1 MSLQRLSALINC
13 FAIYWIATIFST
25 KKSRNDT
32 RFLIL
37 SRYHLTMIDTHCHLT
52 EFPPF
57 VLPEILANAE
67 QCGVRRLISVSASFD
82 DWQKNQ
88 EIAKRYP
95 QVIPAFGIHPLFQ
108 KNLPNDWLDIL
119 CTCLKALPQAIVG
132 EIGLDFY
139 HSPNAC
145 EKQQQID
152 LFLQQLAI
160 VQAFSRPVAIHCVKA
175 HNECIALIKKQKF
188 NCGGFVHGFSGSLQQ
203 ANDWIKLGF
212 KIGIGVVL
220 LKQNSRLRTVLPQL
234 PDNAWVME
242 SDSPFMLPENTPAI
256 ISQIA
261 QIAAQ
266 LSKKSITQMT
276 QQTTQ
281 NAIRCI
287 LLKY

>member
-1 MSLQRLSALINC
+1 
-13 FAIYWIATIFST
+13 
-25 KKSRNDT
+25 
-32 RFLIL
+32 
-37 SRYHLTMIDTHCHLT
+37 MIDTHCHLT

-57 VLPEILANAE
+57 VLPEILAKAE
-67 QCGVRRLISVSASFD
+67 QCGVRRLISVSAAFD

-88 EIAKRYP
+88 DIAKRYP

-145 EKQQQID
+145 EKQQQIP
-152 LFLQQLAI
+152 LFAQQLEIA
-160 VQAFSRPVAIHCVKA
+160 QAFCRPVSIHCVKA

-188 NCGGFVHGFSGSLQQ
+188 TLGGFIHGFSGSLQM

-220 LKQNSRLRTVLPQL
+220 LKQNSRLRSVLPQL

-256 ISQIA
+256 LLEIHQT
-261 QIAAQ
+261 AAQ

-276 QQTTQ
+276 RQTTQ

-287 LLKY
+287 LSKY

>member
-1 MSLQRLSALINC
+1 
-13 FAIYWIATIFST
+13 
-25 KKSRNDT
+25 
-32 RFLIL
+32 
-37 SRYHLTMIDTHCHLT
+37 MIDTHCHLT

-57 VLPEILANAE
+57 VLPEILAKAE

-108 KNLPNDWLDIL
+108 KNLPNDWLDIF

-139 HSPNAC
+139 HSPNEC

-152 LFLQQLAI
+152 LFSQQLAI
-160 VQAFSRPVAIHCVKA
+160 AQAFCRPVAIHSVKA

-212 KIGIGVVL
+212 KIGIGTVL
-220 LKQNSRLRTVLPQL
+220 LKQNSRLRSVLPQL

-242 SDSPFMLPENTPAI
+242 SDSPFMLPENTPAVLLEI
-256 ISQIA
+256 HQT
-261 QIAAQ
+261 AAQ
-266 LSKKSITQMT
+266 LTHKSADEISTQT
-276 QQTTQ
+276 QKNTVQLLNT
-281 NAIRCI
+281 NA
-287 LLKY
+287 